1 MTGEIHLNFHAKRDA
16 HPGGPGSQ
24 LCTSTAC
31 LADIGRA
38 PHKIMLATDDDRDKD
53 LTRIR
58 AMVAEAAT
66 DHDAAVILYDLS
78 EPAVAQDFECTD
90 DWKLPATRERLAALS
105 RDFLIEQF
113 QAFDDHGI
121 DCAAVIPARHDLE
134 TMARWAAREEV
145 DLIVVPGTWAHP
157 SMADRLRGHVLAR
170 LTDHTHV
177 PVAVYESGGS
187 SWLANAAAVHA

>member
-1 MTGEIHLNFHAKRDA
+1 MTGEIHLSFHAKRDR

-31 LADIGRA
+31 LADIGRE

-58 AMVAEAAT
+58 AMVAEAAN
-66 DHDAAVILYDLS
+66 DH
-78 EPAVAQDFECTD
+78 
-90 DWKLPATRERLAALS
+90 
-105 RDFLIEQF
+105 
-113 QAFDDHGI
+113 
-121 DCAAVIPARHDLE
+121 CAAVIPARHDLE
-134 TMARWAAREEV
+134 TMARWAAREEA

-157 SMADRLRGHVLAR
+157 SMAERLRGHVLAR

-177 PVAVYESGGS
+177 PVAVYEADGS